1 MEPMPGWGWT
11 LLAGVVV
18 VAGVIAMLGRGS
30 AGAVR
35 RRLQERLDVAQSD
48 AGRLPDAQ
56 ARADRA
62 EARVDALASD
72 ASDAAAK
79 AAGLVARVEEAT
91 SRSLRLEADLLARDG
106 ELTTLRD
113 TVGRLQREIATA
125 NATAETKASE
135 VTRIRQERDAAR
147 TEHEAALRS
156 ADLVRRTSAVAE
168 ANLASR
174 VQQTAQ
180 LTDERDSAREELRV
194 LSVRF
199 QEMLA
204 DHATAASERD
214 AAKEAVVETK
224 AFLAKAQS
232 EMRTAFTEA
241 ASKVFDE
248 KSLLLDQRIQA
259 SSEVSKAGLEATL
272 KPFAEKVTT
281 FQAKVEQL
289 GTDQAKE
296 HAQLVG
302 TIGELK
308 GLNQNMATAAEAL
321 TRALKGNAKTRG
333 DWGELIL
340 ETVLKGS
347 GLEEG
352 KNYVTQMHTVDDDT
366 NQRKYPDVVVNL
378 PDGRRVVVDSKMNF
392 VAWTEAQDAQTP
404 EGHQDGLI
412 RHAAALRAHMRELSD
427 KNYPKVLGADA
438 LDLTIL
444 FVPIEGAL
452 SAALSINP
460 DLQTEAFAKKV
471 VFASPN
477 TLMAMLR
484 VVERLWTRDKIQRQ
498 VGVINEEATK
508 LLDAL
513 GAFMDEFDA
522 IDGRIRQT
530 GEAFAKAKN
539 RLVDSNQSVVARA
552 QKLVAAGA
560 RGKKTRR
567 EELHPVSG
575 SEEGALALAVDAADD
590 GTDATNVA

>member
-1 MEPMPGWGWT
+1 METMPGWAWAV
-11 LLAGVVV
+11 LAGVVAVAV
-18 VAGVIAMLGRGS
+18 VLVVMVRANAN
-30 AGAVR
+30 GAR
-35 RRLQERLDVAQSD
+35 RQLQVRLDATQAD
-48 AGRLPDAQ
+48 ASRLPDAQ
-56 ARADRA
+56 DRAARA
-62 EARVDALASD
+62 EARLDALAAEVS
-72 ASDAAAK
+72 AAA
-79 AAGLVARVEEAT
+79 AREAGLVARAEDARKT
-91 SRSLRLEADLLARDG
+91 LTQLEAGIAARDG
-106 ELTTLRD
+106 EITGLREAVGSLQQELA
-113 TVGRLQREIATA
+113 TVT
-125 NATAETKASE
+125 ATAETKGSE
-135 VTRIRQERDAAR
+135 NARIRQERDASR
-147 TEHEAALRS
+147 LERDAALRTI
-156 ADLVRRTSAVAE
+156 DDVRRTSAVAD

-174 VQQTAQ
+174 IQEAGQ
-180 LTDERDSAREELRV
+180 LTQERDNAREELRTLTV
-194 LSVRF
+194 EFRK
-199 QEMLA
+199 MHA
-204 DHATAASERD
+204 DHAKAASERD
-214 AAKEAVVETK
+214 AAREAVVETK

-259 SSEVSKAGLEATL
+259 SSEVSKVSLEATL
-272 KPFAEKVTT
+272 KPFAEKVTS

-308 GLNQNMATAAEAL
+308 GLNQNMATAADAL

-352 KNYVTQMHTVDDDT
+352 KNYVTQMHTVDEDT

-484 VVERLWTRDKIQRQ
+484 VVERLWTRDRIQRQ

-513 GAFMDEFDA
+513 GAFLEEFDA
-522 IDGRIRQT
+522 IETRLRQT
-530 GEAFAKAKN
+530 GEAYAKAKN
-539 RLVDSNQSVVARA
+539 RLNESNQSVVSRA
-552 QKLVAAGA
+552 QRLVAAGA
-560 RGKKTRR
+560 RPKKSRR
-567 EELHPVSG
+567 EELLPVSG
-575 SEEGALALAVDAADD
+575 GAEIALALSTD
-590 GTDATNVA
+590 GAEDGAETSNNA

>member
-1 MEPMPGWGWT
+1 METMPGWGWA
-11 LLAGVVV
+11 LFAGVVV
-18 VAGVIAMLGRGS
+18 VAVAIVVTVR
-30 AGAVR
+30 AGAGAAQR
-35 RRLQERLDVAQSD
+35 HLQARLELALAD
-48 AGRLPDAQ
+48 ASRFPDAQ
-56 ARADRA
+56 DRATRA
-62 EARVDALASD
+62 EARAEALTADVST
-72 ASDAAAK
+72 AGAK
-79 AAGLVARVEEAT
+79 EAGLVARANEAAGT
-91 SRSLRLEADLLARDG
+91 VLRLEAAIVARDSDSSA
-106 ELTTLRD
+106 LRE
-113 TVGRLQREIATA
+113 TVERLQRELATA
-125 NATAETKASE
+125 KATSESRASE
-135 VTRIRQERDAAR
+135 VTRIRQERDVLQAAR
-147 TEHEAALRS
+147 DVAT
-156 ADLVRRTSAVAE
+156 RTVDAIRQTAAVAE
-168 ANLASR
+168 ANLASKT
-174 VQQTAQ
+174 QEAAQ
-180 LTDERDSAREELRV
+180 LSIERDSAREELRL

-199 QEMLA
+199 QQMRA

-214 AAKEAVVETK
+214 AAREAVVETK
-224 AFLAKAQS
+224 GFLTRAQA

-259 SSEVSKAGLEATL
+259 SSEVSKVSFEATL
-272 KPFAEKVTT
+272 RPFAEKVST

-352 KNYVTQMHTVDDDT
+352 KNYVTQMHTIDDDT

-392 VAWTEAQDAQTP
+392 IAWTEAQDAQTP

-412 RHAAALRAHMRELSD
+412 RHAAALRAHMRDLSD

-498 VGVINEEATK
+498 VGVINDEATK

-513 GAFMDEFDA
+513 GGFLEDFDA
-522 IDGRIRQT
+522 IEGRLRQA
-530 GEAFAKAKN
+530 GEAYTKAKT
-539 RLVDSNQSVVARA
+539 RLTDSNQSVVSRA
-552 QKLVAAGA
+552 QRLVAAGA

-567 EELHPVSG
+567 EELLPVSG
-575 SEEGALALAVDAADD
+575 GDEGALALAVEGVSGPETPDNA
-590 GTDATNVA
+590 

>member
-1 MEPMPGWGWT
+1 METMPGWGWA
-11 LLAGVVV
+11 LLAGV
-18 VAGVIAMLGRGS
+18 GVIAAAIVVIVR
-30 AGAVR
+30 AGASAAQR
-35 RRLQERLDVAQSD
+35 QLQARLELALAD
-48 AGRLPDAQ
+48 ASRFPDAQ
-56 ARADRA
+56 DRATRAESRA
-62 EARVDALASD
+62 EALTADVS
-72 ASDAAAK
+72 AAA
-79 AAGLVARVEEAT
+79 AREAGLVARANEAAGT
-91 SRSLRLEADLLARDG
+91 VLRLEAGIVARDG
-106 ELTTLRD
+106 DSSALREA
-113 TVGRLQREIATA
+113 VGRLQRELATA
-125 NATAETKASE
+125 NATSESRASE
-135 VTRIRQERDAAR
+135 VTRIRQERDASRAAR
-147 TEHEAALRS
+147 DETT
-156 ADLVRRTSAVAE
+156 RTVDGIRQVAAVAE
-168 ANLASR
+168 ANLASKT
-174 VQQTAQ
+174 QEAAQ
-180 LTDERDSAREELRV
+180 LSIERDAAREELRL
-194 LSVRF
+194 LSARF
-199 QEMLA
+199 QQMRA

-214 AAKEAVVETK
+214 ATREAVVDTK
-224 AFLAKAQS
+224 AFLARAQA

-259 SSEVSKAGLEATL
+259 SSEVSKVSLEATL
-272 KPFAEKVTT
+272 KPFAEKVTS

-352 KNYVTQMHTVDDDT
+352 KNYVTQMHTVDEDT

-404 EGHQDGLI
+404 EGHQEGLI

-452 SAALSINP
+452 SAALSVNP

-484 VVERLWTRDKIQRQ
+484 VVERLWTRDRIQRQ

-513 GAFMDEFDA
+513 GAFMDDFDA
-522 IDGRIRQT
+522 IETRLRQT
-530 GEAFAKAKN
+530 GEAYSKAKN
-539 RLVDSNQSVVARA
+539 RLNESNQSVVSRA
-552 QKLVAAGA
+552 QRLVAAGA
-560 RGKKTRR
+560 RPKKSRR
-567 EELHPVSG
+567 EELLPVSG
-575 SEEGALALAVDAADD
+575 GAEIALALATDGAED
-590 GTDATNVA
+590 GTEASSNV

>member
-1 MEPMPGWGWT
+1 MEPMPGWGWAV
-11 LLAGVVV
+11 LAGAIIVAVVL
-18 VAGVIAMLGRGS
+18 VALSRAN
-30 AGAVR
+30 AGAAH
-35 RRLQERLDVAQSD
+35 RRLQERLDAAHSD
-48 AGRLPDAQ
+48 ASRLPDAQ
-56 ARADRA
+56 DRATRA
-62 EARVDALASD
+62 EARVEALTGEVSIAT
-72 ASDAAAK
+72 
-79 AAGLVARVEEAT
+79 ART
-91 SRSLRLEADLLARDG
+91 ADLLARADESAAKVSRLEQTLVSRDG
-106 ELTTLRD
+106 EVAGLREM
-113 TVGRLQREIATA
+113 VGRLQQELATA
-125 NATAETKASE
+125 SATAETKGSE
-135 VTRIRQERDAAR
+135 NGRVRQERDAFR
-147 TEHEAALRS
+147 TERDAALRS
-156 ADLVRRTSAVAE
+156 GEEMRQSASVAE
-168 ANLASR
+168 ARLASR
-174 VQQTAQ
+174 TQQADE
-180 LTDERDSAREELRV
+180 LTVERDSAREEVRI
-194 LSVRF
+194 LSARF
-199 QEMLA
+199 QQLHA

-232 EMRTAFTEA
+232 EMRTVFTEA

-259 SSEVSKAGLEATL
+259 SSDVSKAGLEATL
-272 KPFAEKVTT
+272 KPFAEKVTS

-352 KNYVTQMHTVDDDT
+352 KNYVTQMHTVDEDT

-392 VAWTEAQDAQTP
+392 VAWTEAQDAHTP
-404 EGHQDGLI
+404 EAHQDGLI

-522 IDGRIRQT
+522 IDSRLRQV
-530 GEAFAKAKN
+530 GEAYAKAKN
-539 RLVDSNQSVVARA
+539 RLNDSNQSVVARA
-552 QKLVAAGA
+552 RKLVAAGA

-567 EELHPVSG
+567 EELLPMSG
-575 SEEGALALAVDAADD
+575 SDESALALAVDAAD
-590 GTDATNVA
+590 GGSETPNNA